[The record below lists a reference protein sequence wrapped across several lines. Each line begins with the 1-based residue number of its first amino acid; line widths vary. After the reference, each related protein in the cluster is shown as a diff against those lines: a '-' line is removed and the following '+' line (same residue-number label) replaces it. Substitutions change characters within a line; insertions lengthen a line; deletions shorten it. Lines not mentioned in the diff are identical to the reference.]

1 MLTLKVIG
9 TGSLGNMYLLDYDGE
24 KLVIELGMPYK
35 DLLLNIDDINSVV
48 GCTVSHTE
56 HQDHRLPKTYEEVKK
71 IGLKVITPTNTK
83 IGKRYKLGSFEII
96 PLPAIHNVECRA
108 YLIRVGGDT
117 VLFATDTRLLP
128 KVNNVKIDYFIV
140 EVNYIERIREQ
151 AVLSDS
157 ESNGLHLNGIYQNHH
172 SLESAVEYFESL
184 PYKPKKIITIHK
196 SNSGLFSETETID
209 ELSRFAKETV
219 SVAENGKTYELEEI

>member
-1 MLTLKVIG
+1 MRTELLAVALPITTYGDHLNQLTFDEFRKMG
-9 TGSLGNMYLLDYDGE
+9 
-24 KLVIELGMPYK
+24 
-35 DLLLNIDDINSVV
+35 
-48 GCTVSHTE
+48 
-56 HQDHRLPKTYEEVKK
+56 VK
-71 IGLKVITPTNTK
+71 ILTPTNTK

-151 AVLSDS
+151 VVLSDN

-184 PYKPKKIITIHK
+184 PYKPKKIVTIHK
-196 SNSGLFSETETID
+196 SNSGLFDCQCVID
-209 ELSRFAKETV
+209 KLSRFAKEGVWCAT
-219 SVAENGKTYELEEI
+219 NGKNYILEEI

>member
-1 MLTLKVIG
+1 MG
-9 TGSLGNMYLLDYDGE
+9 
-24 KLVIELGMPYK
+24 
-35 DLLLNIDDINSVV
+35 
-48 GCTVSHTE
+48 
-56 HQDHRLPKTYEEVKK
+56 VK
-71 IGLKVITPTNTK
+71 ILTPTNTK
-83 IGKRYKLGSFEII
+83 IGKRYKLKSFEII
-96 PLPAIHNVECRA
+96 PLPAIHNVECRS

-151 AVLSDS
+151 VVLSDN

-196 SNSGLFSETETID
+196 SNSGLFSETETIE
-209 ELSRFAKETV
+209 ELSMFAKEAV
-219 SVAENGKTYELEEI
+219 FVAENGKTYELEEI

>member
-1 MLTLKVIG
+1 MG
-9 TGSLGNMYLLDYDGE
+9 
-24 KLVIELGMPYK
+24 
-35 DLLLNIDDINSVV
+35 
-48 GCTVSHTE
+48 
-56 HQDHRLPKTYEEVKK
+56 VK
-71 IGLKVITPTNTK
+71 ILTPTNTK

-117 VLFATDTRLLP
+117 VFFATDTRLLP

-151 AVLSDS
+151 VVLSDN

-184 PYKPKKIITIHK
+184 PYKPKKIVTIHK
-196 SNSGLFSETETID
+196 SNSGLFSESETIA
-209 ELSRFAKETV
+209 ELSMFAKE
-219 SVAENGKTYELEEI
+219 SVVVATNGQIYELEEI

>member
-24 KLVIELGMPYK
+24 ELLIELGMPYK

-48 GCTVSHTE
+48 GAIYGHSHI
-56 HQDHRLPKTYEEVKK
+56 DHALPKTIEEVKK
-71 IGLKVITPTNTK
+71 VGLKILCPTNTK

-128 KVNNVKIDYFIV
+128 KVKNVKIDYFIV
-140 EVNYIERIREQ
+140 EINYIERIREQ
-151 AVLSDS
+151 AVLSDN

-196 SNSGLFSETETID
+196 SNSGLFDEKSVVD

>member
-1 MLTLKVIG
+1 MRTE
-9 TGSLGNMYLLDYDGE
+9 LLAVALPIATYGDH
-24 KLVIELGMPYK
+24 
-35 DLLLNIDDINSVV
+35 LNQSTFDEFRKMGI
-48 GCTVSHTE
+48 
-56 HQDHRLPKTYEEVKK
+56 K
-71 IGLKVITPTNTK
+71 ILTPTNTK
-83 IGKRYKLGSFEII
+83 VGKRYKFGSFEII

-151 AVLSDS
+151 VVLSDN

-196 SNSGLFSETETID
+196 SNSGLFDCQCVID

-219 SVAENGKTYELEEI
+219 SVAENGKIYELEEI

>member
-9 TGSLGNMYLLDYDGE
+9 TGSLGNMYLLDYESE
-24 KLVIELGMPYK
+24 KLLIELGMPYK
-35 DLLLNIDDINSVV
+35 DLLLNIDDINSIV
-48 GCTVSHTE
+48 GGVCSHLE
-56 HQDHRLPKTYEEVKK
+56 HFDHNNDKTHNELKK
-71 IGLKVITPTNTK
+71 VGIKILSHNNTK

-151 AVLSDS
+151 AVLSDN

-184 PYKPKKIITIHK
+184 PYKPKKIVTIHR
-196 SNSGLFSETETID
+196 SNSGLFSETETIA

-219 SVAENGKTYELEEI
+219 SVAENGETYELEEI

>member
-9 TGSLGNMYLLDYDGE
+9 TGSLGNMYLLAYDGE
-24 KLVIELGMPYK
+24 KLLIELGMPYK

-48 GCTVSHTE
+48 GAIYGHSHI
-56 HQDHRLPKTYEEVKK
+56 DHALPKTIEEVKK
-71 IGLKVITPTNTK
+71 VGLKILCPTNTK

-151 AVLSDS
+151 VVLSDS

-184 PYKPKKIITIHK
+184 PYKPKKIVTIHR
-196 SNSGLFSETETID
+196 SNSGLFSESETID

-219 SVAENGKTYELEEI
+219 SVAENNTEFVLEEI

>member
-1 MLTLKVIG
+1 MG
-9 TGSLGNMYLLDYDGE
+9 
-24 KLVIELGMPYK
+24 
-35 DLLLNIDDINSVV
+35 
-48 GCTVSHTE
+48 
-56 HQDHRLPKTYEEVKK
+56 VK
-71 IGLKVITPTNTK
+71 ILTPTNTK

-151 AVLSDS
+151 VVLSDN

-172 SLESAVEYFESL
+172 SLESAVEYFASL
-184 PYKPKKIITIHK
+184 GYEPKKIVTIHK
-196 SNSGLFSETETID
+196 SNSGLFDCQCVID
-209 ELSRFAKETV
+209 ELSRFVKE
-219 SVAENGKTYELEEI
+219 SVVVATNGQDYILEEI